1 MSRSANRLKRRRSRR
16 LASFALG
23 REDSEPGC
31 KFIMKG
37 TPRDIS
43 SGLMTARG
51 FETANRVNWDLHMRG
66 KMISR
71 DDSIPGYL
79 RSACSANGVTLWQF
93 MTLPKNSEGKMV
105 TSSSWTWELSLF
117 NK

>member
-1 MSRSANRLKRRRSRR
+1 MSRSANRLRRRRSRR

-23 REDSEPGC
+23 REDSEAGG

-51 FETANRVNWDLHMRG
+51 FETANRVNWDLHMRE
-66 KMISR
+66 KMIRR
-71 DDSIPGYL
+71 DYSISGYL
-79 RSACSANGVTLWQF
+79 RDACSASGVTLWQF
-93 MTLPKNSEGKMV
+93 MT
-105 TSSSWTWELSLF
+105 
-117 NK
+117 